1 MRSNP
6 RISELTRPL
15 SRREQEDIS
24 DAVYRRHGLLTYYC
38 RTAADD
44 RYWTPVDM
52 GLDLVVTTSDVSEA
66 RHVWER

>member
-44 RYWTPVDM
+44 RY
-52 GLDLVVTTSDVSEA
+52 
-66 RHVWER
+66 